1 MFMAAKNKKLII
13 YLIAAFTSI
22 LTFVF
27 FIIVNEVME
36 EKKEVKTEK
45 NIYEIAKE
53 EAIKI
58 GRLEPKIKE
67 KIQEIGPDGKLIIP
81 SITYSDIGG
90 MGDNS
95 NRSFWTNISNSN
107 SFISFD
113 LAFSSYK
120 GEQLTDYLTDFDSDF
135 RNIVYSEIA
144 KRKPSDFNG
153 SKGKKSLLDD
163 IKEQFNSY
171 LLKKDLDPIIFG
183 VHYKVFAIKER

>member
-1 MFMAAKNKKLII
+1 MAAKNKKLII

-120 GEQLTDYLTDFDSDF
+120 GEQLTDYLTDYDSDF

-153 SKGKKSLLDD
+153 SKGRKSLLDD

>member
-1 MFMAAKNKKLII
+1 MFIALKKKNLII
-13 YLIAAFTSI
+13 YLIAVLTSI
-22 LTFVF
+22 LTFIF
-27 FIIVNEVME
+27 FIIGNEVIEE
-36 EKKEVKTEK
+36 EKKVKNEK

-58 GRLEPKIKE
+58 GRLEPDIKE

-81 SITYSDIGG
+81 SISYSDIGG

-95 NRSFWTNISNSN
+95 NRSFKTNISNSN

-113 LAFSSYK
+113 LTFSSYK
-120 GEQLTDYLTDFDSDF
+120 GENLTDYLTDYDSDF
-135 RNIVYSEIA
+135 RNLVYSEIA

-153 SKGKKSLLDD
+153 SKGRKLLLND

-171 LLKKDLDPIIFG
+171 LLKKELDPIIFG
-183 VHYKVFAIKER
+183 VHYKVFAITKR

>member
-58 GRLEPKIKE
+58 GRLEPEIKE

-153 SKGKKSLLDD
+153 SKGRKSLLDD

>member
-22 LTFVF
+22 LTFIF

-153 SKGKKSLLDD
+153 SKGRKSLLDD

>member
-1 MFMAAKNKKLII
+1 MFIALKKKNLII
-13 YLIAAFTSI
+13 YLIAALTSI
-22 LTFVF
+22 LTFIF
-27 FIIVNEVME
+27 FIIGNEVIEE
-36 EKKEVKTEK
+36 EKKVKNEK

-58 GRLEPKIKE
+58 GRLEPDIKE

-81 SITYSDIGG
+81 SISYSDIGG

-95 NRSFWTNISNSN
+95 NRSFKTNISNSN

-120 GEQLTDYLTDFDSDF
+120 GENLQDYLTDYDSDF
-135 RNIVYSEIA
+135 RNLVYSEIA
-144 KRKPSDFNG
+144 KRKPSDFTG
-153 SKGKKSLLDD
+153 SKGRKSLLND

-171 LLKKDLDPIIFG
+171 LLKKELDPIIFG
-183 VHYKVFAIKER
+183 VHYKVFAITKR

>member
-1 MFMAAKNKKLII
+1 MFMALKKKNLII
-13 YLIAAFTSI
+13 YLIAALTSI
-22 LTFVF
+22 LTFIF
-27 FIIVNEVME
+27 FIIGNEVIEE
-36 EKKEVKTEK
+36 EKKVKNEK

-58 GRLEPKIKE
+58 GRLEPDIKE

-81 SITYSDIGG
+81 SISYSDIGG

-95 NRSFWTNISNSN
+95 NRSFKTNILNSN

-120 GEQLTDYLTDFDSDF
+120 GENLTDYLTDYDSDF
-135 RNIVYSEIA
+135 RNLVYSEIA

-153 SKGKKSLLDD
+153 SKGRESLLND

-171 LLKKDLDPIIFG
+171 LLKKELDPIIFG
-183 VHYKVFAIKER
+183 VHYKVFAITKR

>member
-1 MFMAAKNKKLII
+1 MAAKNKKLII

-153 SKGKKSLLDD
+153 SKGRKSLLDD

>member
-183 VHYKVFAIKER
+183 VHYKVFAITER

>member
-153 SKGKKSLLDD
+153 SKGRKSLLDD

>member
-45 NIYEIAKE
+45 NIYETAKE

-153 SKGKKSLLDD
+153 SKGRKSLLDD

>member
-120 GEQLTDYLTDFDSDF
+120 GEQLTDYLTDYDSDF

-153 SKGKKSLLDD
+153 SKGRKSLLDD

>member
-1 MFMAAKNKKLII
+1 MAAKNKKLII

-36 EKKEVKTEK
+36 EKKEVKNEK

-153 SKGKKSLLDD
+153 SKGRKSLLDD

>member
-120 GEQLTDYLTDFDSDF
+120 GEQLTDYLTDYDSDF

-183 VHYKVFAIKER
+183 VHYKVFAITER

>member
-27 FIIVNEVME
+27 FLIVNELME

-153 SKGKKSLLDD
+153 SKGRKSLLDD

>member
-1 MFMAAKNKKLII
+1 MFIAAKNKKLII
-13 YLIAAFTSI
+13 YLIAVFTSI
-22 LTFVF
+22 LTFIF

-153 SKGKKSLLDD
+153 SKGRKSLLDD

>member
-1 MFMAAKNKKLII
+1 MAAKNKKLII

-153 SKGKKSLLDD
+153 SKGRKSLLDD

-183 VHYKVFAIKER
+183 VHYKVFAITER

>member
-1 MFMAAKNKKLII
+1 MAAKNKKLII

-22 LTFVF
+22 LTFIF
-27 FIIVNEVME
+27 FIIANEVME
-36 EKKEVKTEK
+36 EKKEIKNEK

-58 GRLEPKIKE
+58 GRLEPEIKE

-153 SKGKKSLLDD
+153 SKGRKSLLDD

>member
-67 KIQEIGPDGKLIIP
+67 KIQEIGPDGKLIFP

-153 SKGKKSLLDD
+153 SKGRKSLLDD

>member
-22 LTFVF
+22 LTFIF
-27 FIIVNEVME
+27 FIIANEVME
-36 EKKEVKTEK
+36 EKKEIKNEK

-58 GRLEPKIKE
+58 GRLEPEIKE

-120 GEQLTDYLTDFDSDF
+120 GEQLTDYLTDYDSDF

-183 VHYKVFAIKER
+183 VHYKFFAITER

>member
-1 MFMAAKNKKLII
+1 MAAKNKKLII
-13 YLIAAFTSI
+13 YLIAVFTSI
-22 LTFVF
+22 LTFIF

-36 EKKEVKTEK
+36 EKKEVKNEK

-67 KIQEIGPDGKLIIP
+67 KIQEIGPDGKLIFP

-153 SKGKKSLLDD
+153 SKGRKSLLDD

>member
-1 MFMAAKNKKLII
+1 MFMALKKKNLII
-13 YLIAAFTSI
+13 YVIAALTSV
-22 LTFVF
+22 LTFIF
-27 FIIVNEVME
+27 FIIGNEVIE
-36 EKKEVKTEK
+36 EVKEVKNEK
-45 NIYEIAKE
+45 TIYEIAKE

-58 GRLEPKIKE
+58 GRLEPEIKE
-67 KIQEIGPDGKLIIP
+67 TIQEIGPDGILLIP

-95 NRSFWTNISNSN
+95 NKSFNTNISKSN
-107 SFISFD
+107 SFISFE

-120 GEQLTDYLTDFDSDF
+120 GAQLTNYLTDYDLNF

-153 SKGKKSLLDD
+153 SKGRKSLLDD

-183 VHYKVFAIKER
+183 VHYKVFAITER

>member
-22 LTFVF
+22 LTFIF
-27 FIIVNEVME
+27 FIIANEVME
-36 EKKEVKTEK
+36 EKKEIKNEK

-58 GRLEPKIKE
+58 GRLEPEIKE

-183 VHYKVFAIKER
+183 VHYKVFAITER

>member
-1 MFMAAKNKKLII
+1 MFIALKKKNLII
-13 YLIAAFTSI
+13 YLIAALTSI
-22 LTFVF
+22 LTFIF
-27 FIIVNEVME
+27 FIIGNEVIEE
-36 EKKEVKTEK
+36 EKKVKNEK

-58 GRLEPKIKE
+58 GRLEPDIKE

-81 SITYSDIGG
+81 SISYSDIGG

-95 NRSFWTNISNSN
+95 NRSFKTNILNSN

-120 GEQLTDYLTDFDSDF
+120 GENLTDYLTDYDSDF
-135 RNIVYSEIA
+135 RNLVYSEIA

-153 SKGKKSLLDD
+153 SKGRKLLLND

-171 LLKKDLDPIIFG
+171 LLKKELDPIIFG
-183 VHYKVFAIKER
+183 VHYKVFAITKR

>member
-1 MFMAAKNKKLII
+1 MFMALKKKNLII
-13 YLIAAFTSI
+13 YVVATLTSV

-27 FIIVNEVME
+27 FIIGNEVIE
-36 EKKEVKTEK
+36 EVKEVKKEK

-58 GRLEPKIKE
+58 GRLEPEIKE
-67 KIQEIGPDGKLIIP
+67 KIQEIGPDGKVIIP
-81 SITYSDIGG
+81 SLTYSDIGG

-95 NRSFWTNISNSN
+95 NKSFWTNISNSN

-113 LAFSSYK
+113 LAFSSYE
-120 GEQLTDYLTDFDSDF
+120 GEDLVDYLTDYDPDF

-144 KRKPSDFNG
+144 KRKFSDFEG
-153 SKGKKSLLDD
+153 SKGKKLLLYD

-171 LLKKDLDPIIFG
+171 LLKKELDPIFFG
-183 VHYKVFAIKER
+183 VHYKVLKIVER

>member
-22 LTFVF
+22 LTFIF
-27 FIIVNEVME
+27 FIIANEVME
-36 EKKEVKTEK
+36 EKKEIKNEK

>member
-13 YLIAAFTSI
+13 YLIAVFTSI
-22 LTFVF
+22 LTFIF

-153 SKGKKSLLDD
+153 SKGRKSLLDD